1 MSGIKRTRADDIT
14 SEQPQIKSDKIISS
28 KPVTSSPSILSNIE
42 EEYNWWVKTY
52 LLNFDDDDDFHYVY
66 NFLVRSALS

>member
-42 EEYNWWVKTY
+42 EEYNW
-52 LLNFDDDDDFHYVY
+52 
-66 NFLVRSALS
+66 